1 MSRIIFNEDQ
11 DGLIFTIPS
20 RKDAIVYQFISGIVG
35 LYVLIYVDYFLANGL
50 VEEIRTGLSSTLFY
64 FILFVVLCNSFIFY
78 GLWHILYLLFGEEI
92 IRVSRFELI
101 TYHKWKLFS
110 KRRVFDLNKA
120 SNFLSYLYTNT
131 GKFRNNRAYFKIQFD
146 YQKKVEKIGLE
157 LSEEEANMIL
167 EKINEFVLVP
177 ATSHINSKNT
187 SKEKEKSRYEPFAL
201 KPPVDLQFDKMGL
214 NRKMV
219 LPKLI
224 CGFIM
229 VYSFVFMMISG
240 SKNPTTNAPIFLI
253 TTFVLSLLGFSYSGN
268 TRLITFDRNNMY
280 LPRVKD
286 EEVVPLRQVHYLKAL
301 FLPSYWVLFYTNN
314 SGDEK
319 FIIINSIDENFS
331 KFTASVKESNSDFEL
346 NYTNNPLDTFIPDHL
361 KSKVQAAS
369 YWRLHKMI
377 RIGILLFILFFIL
390 YDSFF

>member
-146 YQKKVEKIGLE
+146 YQKKVEKLAWSCQKKKQIWSLKNKWICIGSCYLTYKF
-157 LSEEEANMIL
+157 EEYF
-167 EKINEFVLVP
+167 KG
-177 ATSHINSKNT
+177 KG
-187 SKEKEKSRYEPFAL
+187 KSRYEPFAL

-214 NRKMV
+214 NRK
-219 LPKLI
+219 
-224 CGFIM
+224 
-229 VYSFVFMMISG
+229 
-240 SKNPTTNAPIFLI
+240 
-253 TTFVLSLLGFSYSGN
+253 
-268 TRLITFDRNNMY
+268 
-280 LPRVKD
+280 
-286 EEVVPLRQVHYLKAL
+286 
-301 FLPSYWVLFYTNN
+301 W
-314 SGDEK
+314 
-319 FIIINSIDENFS
+319 
-331 KFTASVKESNSDFEL
+331 
-346 NYTNNPLDTFIPDHL
+346 
-361 KSKVQAAS
+361 
-369 YWRLHKMI
+369 
-377 RIGILLFILFFIL
+377 FFQ
-390 YDSFF
+390 S